1 MKVGIMYADDSERI
15 EYGMNYELALSEW
28 GKLGADLASHSKAV
42 EIIKAV
48 EVLMGPIVLAYKVSS
63 GAYVAV
69 KYKTDPRAFVFVHPG
84 FVDHRI
90 HLQDSHEKLGEEG
103 EVWRTNLP
111 AASNQKITKSKVA
124 PIVYGNCDNC
134 FQQFPLHQKRC
145 KSCYPD
151 D

>member
-1 MKVGIMYADDSERI
+1 MYTEDSERL
-15 EYGMNYELALSEW
+15 EYGANYELALSEW
-28 GKLGADLASHSKAV
+28 GRLETDQASLSKAI

-63 GAYVAV
+63 GAYVAI
-69 KYKTDPRAFVFVHPG
+69 KYKNDPRAFVFVHTG

-111 AASNQKITKSKVA
+111 AASNQKIIKNKVT